1 MYSDL
6 CLTMITNATSNPM
19 LRTKNMAANTDA
31 TITAV
36 MLSLVPL
43 LMLCTVLLTPCAVA
57 EVFIPQGDVSKL
69 ILYSTLQANPEK

>member
-1 MYSDL
+1 
-6 CLTMITNATSNPM
+6 M
-19 LRTKNMAANTDA
+19 LRIKNIAANTDA

-43 LMLCTVLLTPCAVA
+43 VMLCAMLLTPCTAA